1 MVRFKVGTFNVLN
14 LALPGQKTYSG
25 DEPYSEAEF
34 QEKTRW
40 IAGQLQ
46 KMAPHIVGFQE
57 VWHLDALKAAV
68 ARWNSAAQVFVAQ
81 KPEDGPRVA
90 LATTLEVL
98 QISEHRDFPPGFELS
113 VSGLSGPVTAF
124 NRSVL
129 QADLKLPDGG
139 PELTVFVAHL
149 KSKRPMVES
158 GKEGSLREEALGSA
172 RSLMVRA
179 AEAYALR
186 TILLGLLQKT
196 HRPVFLLGDLND
208 SAHAVTTEIVS
219 GTPPMLYW
227 PEERRQAVWDVLL
240 YNAFDIQAR
249 QNTRRDVSYSHIF
262 NGFYDTLDQ
271 IYVSQ
276 EFNRQN
282 PKRLGE
288 VEYVHY
294 FNDHLV
300 DRTLSRER
308 PDRIQSDHGQV
319 VATLRLRDEPPRE
332 EPGRNAA
339 TGLTCGDAPGSD
351 SGAAG

>member
-1 MVRFKVGTFNVLN
+1 MERFKVGTFNVLN

-25 DEPYSEAEF
+25 DEPYSEAVF
-34 QEKTRW
+34 QEKIRW

-46 KMAPHIVGFQE
+46 KMAPHVCGFQE

-68 ARWNSAAQVFVAQ
+68 AGWDSSAQVFVAE
-81 KPEDGPRVA
+81 KPKDGPRVG
-90 LATTLEVL
+90 LSTTLEVL
-98 QISEHRDFPPGFELS
+98 QVSEHREFPPGFEFS
-113 VSGLSGPVTAF
+113 VSGLSGPVTTF
-124 NRSVL
+124 SRSVL

-149 KSKRPMVES
+149 KSKRPILES
-158 GKEGSLREEALGSA
+158 GKEATLREEALGSA

-186 TILLGLLQKT
+186 CILLGVLQQT

-227 PEERRQAVWDVLL
+227 PEERRHAVWDVLL
-240 YNAFDIQAR
+240 YNTFDIQAR

-282 PKRLGE
+282 PQRLGE

-319 VATLRLRDEPPRE
+319 VATLRLREPRRE
-332 EPGRNAA
+332 GNAA
-339 TGLTCGDAPGSD
+339 AGLTCGDAPGSG